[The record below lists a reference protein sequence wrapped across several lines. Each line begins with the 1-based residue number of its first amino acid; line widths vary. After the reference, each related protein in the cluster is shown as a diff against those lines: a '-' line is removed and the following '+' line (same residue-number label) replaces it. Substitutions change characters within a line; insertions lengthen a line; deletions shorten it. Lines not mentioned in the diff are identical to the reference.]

1 MRTIPVIVG
10 PTAGGK
16 SAIAVELALLD
27 SREGGPAGEVIS
39 ADSMQVYRGLD
50 IGSAK
55 PTMEERRG
63 VPHHLIDIREPTE
76 AFSLHDWL
84 ALAEQ
89 AVAAI
94 RGRGGSP
101 IVVGGT
107 HLYVKAFLEGLA
119 DVPEADPELRGALE
133 GLPPAEL
140 RQELERVDPVAAER
154 IHPNDLKR
162 TIRAIEVH
170 RATGRPLSELQSQWD
185 RARARADARLVML
198 DLSPEETSRRINARV
213 RSMIELG
220 LVDEARRLWRGGRL
234 GPQAREALGY
244 KQLVEHFEGR
254 ATLEE
259 AVEQIKIETRRFAK
273 NQRTWLRRLLASA
286 KQAAEAG
293 AAPAPLV
300 IDVTGRE
307 PQESAEAIRESQRQ
321 GV

>member
-1 MRTIPVIVG
+1 VRTIPVIVG
-10 PTAGGK
+10 PTAAGK
-16 SAIAVELALLD
+16 SAIAVELALLA